1 MQREDYRGNNNHNNV
16 KKKMIKL
23 SYNKF
28 LKKKKKKS
36 HIIIF
41 DYIKKLN
48 DFSSAFMLTEIIL
61 TKFVTI
67 VSSK

>member
-1 MQREDYRGNNNHNNV
+1 MQREDYRGNNNHNNL

-28 LKKKKKKS
+28 LKKKKKC
-36 HIIIF
+36 HIIIL